1 MSEPVYLLVLG
12 KGWTEAWY
20 QLSKEEQ
27 ESLWSKVME
36 IDEQAGVEWLV
47 MCNSRWADEEIYD
60 WGVAVHPDMETY
72 QKKVAELEKLD
83 WWRFFSAKTILGTKF
98 QDRDSA

>member
-1 MSEPVYLLVLG
+1 MSEPIYLLVIG

-27 ESLWSKVME
+27 DSLWSKVE
-36 IDEQAGVEWLV
+36 AVDEQAGAKWLI

-60 WGVAVHPDMETY
+60 WGVLEYPDMETY
-72 QKKVAELEKLD
+72 QKKVVELEKLD
-83 WWRFFSAKTILGTKF
+83 WWRYFSAKTILGTKF
-98 QDRDSA
+98 QE